1 MEVIKVS
8 VGLICAYKRFIPD
21 EQMKINT
28 SYPSEEMV
36 IGFPVY
42 LSVEGATSGA
52 YALFGCDNWETLT
65 VQQQLKSLENN
76 VIKLYLTLPFKEV
89 SDDKE

>member
-8 VGLICAYKRFIPD
+8 VNLICAYKRFIPD
-21 EQMKINT
+21 EQMRINT
-28 SYPSEEMV
+28 SYPDDETA

-42 LSVEGATSGA
+42 LSITGDKSGA

-65 VQQQLKSLENN
+65 IKQQLKSLENN

-89 SDDKE
+89 SDDEE